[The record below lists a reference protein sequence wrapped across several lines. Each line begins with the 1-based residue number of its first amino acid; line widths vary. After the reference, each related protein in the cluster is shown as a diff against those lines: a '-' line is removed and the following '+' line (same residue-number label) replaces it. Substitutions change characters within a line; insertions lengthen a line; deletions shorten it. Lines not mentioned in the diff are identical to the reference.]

1 MAMKFVGAKLSGRLY
16 EKLQEYKQRY
26 AIETD
31 SEAIRDILRKYLL
44 DIFPNENS
52 NRRTHKELFFE
63 RGATDGGVSST
74 NQG

>member
-1 MAMKFVGAKLSGRLY
+1 MCKVISAQIPEGLY
-16 EKLQEYKQRY
+16 NKLQEYKHLKE
-26 AIETD
+26 ISSD

-63 RGATDGGVSST
+63 RGATDGSVSST